1 MRKFP
6 LLLFMKRTL
15 FALLLICCYAVTA
28 WAQDRKPAGTF
39 RNGTYIKVNPTT
51 LINELDVYIEQ
62 ELTEKLS
69 LELGITGIYTDYP
82 DYYLSKKIDFGQK
95 KPNISTEQFVEGR
108 GLGFRAALRW
118 YIFSIYDG
126 NSRAGGTYFQPVLF
140 VKKVFY
146 PNEEVELLG
155 NKYKESASKD
165 VYGLQFLLGRQFTKG
180 KVIFDP
186 YIGLGV
192 RSKIYYYHNFEN
204 NNGTVRATDDKLV
217 SVLPSLQLG
226 LKLGLKL

>member
-1 MRKFP
+1 
-6 LLLFMKRTL
+6 MKRTL
-15 FALLLICCYAVTA
+15 FALLFICCYAVTA
-28 WAQDRKPAGTF
+28 WAQDRKPSGTF

-69 LELGITGIYTDYP
+69 LELGIAGIYTDYP
-82 DYYLSKKIDFGQK
+82 DYYLAKKIDFGQK

-140 VKKVFY
+140 FKKVFY
-146 PNEEVELLG
+146 PNEEVEILN

-180 KVIFDP
+180 KIVFDP

-192 RSKIYYYHNFEN
+192 RNKIYYYHNFEN
-204 NNGTVRATDDKLV
+204 VNGTVQANDDKLV
-217 SVLPSLQLG
+217 SILPSLHLG